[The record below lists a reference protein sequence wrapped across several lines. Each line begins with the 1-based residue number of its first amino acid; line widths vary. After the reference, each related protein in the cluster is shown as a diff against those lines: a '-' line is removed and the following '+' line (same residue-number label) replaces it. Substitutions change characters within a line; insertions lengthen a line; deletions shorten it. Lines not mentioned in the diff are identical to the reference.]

1 MVPEPT
7 TIHTAKKII
16 QRLAK
21 EKGRKKKFLH
31 RESDENFMD
40 SSRNYVYNWLK
51 RNSFIEEDELTFFKS
66 DQFDR
71 EDIVL
76 LEDLEDINQIKN
88 VNIYDYF
95 KLYDYGVQFS
105 PQTQN
110 LACQSEEL
118 VQKDVEVMAMTV
130 KKVDNYCQTV
140 RKIETKTN
148 IS

>member
-1 MVPEPT
+1 MVPEPA

-31 RESDENFMD
+31 RESDDNFMD

-51 RNSFIEEDELTFFKS
+51 RNSFIDEDELTFFS
-66 DQFDR
+66 SEHFDK
-71 EDIVL
+71 EDRVL

-95 KLYDYGVQFS
+95 KLYDYGVQFC
-105 PQTQN
+105 PQTQS
-110 LACQSEEL
+110 LACQSE
-118 VQKDVEVMAMTV
+118 
-130 KKVDNYCQTV
+130 
-140 RKIETKTN
+140 
-148 IS
+148 